1 MPTNKKWFTILNE
14 NEILA
19 EEVKMFPCL
28 HDKGSRSYW
37 ERDVVRNTW
46 VENAEKLEFLEDG

>member
-1 MPTNKKWFTILNE
+1 MTKAVVRIE
-14 NEILA
+14 
-19 EEVKMFPCL
+19 
-28 HDKGSRSYW
+28 R

>member
-1 MPTNKKWFTILNE
+1 MIHYFKWKWNPRRGSE
-14 NEILA
+14 NVSLLA
-19 EEVKMFPCL
+19 WQRQSFVL
-28 HDKGSRSYW
+28 R